1 MTDDDRLDGESA
13 GDQSEGDKDEV
24 QHVVTHGE
32 VLESNI
38 YENEEYGTPTLLNTL
53 SEVVWKLNMLPFKI
67 C

>member
-1 MTDDDRLDGESA
+1 VTDDDRSDGESA
-13 GDQSEGDKDEV
+13 GDQLEGDKDEV
-24 QHVVTHGE
+24 QHVVAHGE

-38 YENEEYGTPTLLNTL
+38 YKNEEYGTPTLLNTL